1 MNYCSK
7 CGNELKKKDI
17 YCPNCGTKV
26 VKEDDSVKESI
37 KLNTNITK
45 KDIATQIILSVLT
58 CGIYSLYWLSTIT
71 DDINN
76 LLDDKSNTS
85 GVTVILLSI
94 LTCGLYLIY
103 WNYDIGKKLSMLGEK
118 YNIEVNNNG
127 SLIYMILSICKL
139 DLVSYILIQSDLNK
153 FGN

>member
-17 YCPNCGTKV
+17 YCPNCGTRV

-153 FGN
+153 FEN

>member
-1 MNYCSK
+1 MNYCSN

-17 YCPNCGTKV
+17 YCPKCGTKIE
-26 VKEDDSVKESI
+26 KEDNKETI
-37 KLNTNITK
+37 KLETSITK

-58 CGIYSLYWLSTIT
+58 CGIYSLYWLATIT
-71 DDINN
+71 DDVNN
-76 LLDDKSNTS
+76 LLDEKSNTS

-103 WNYDIGKKLSMLGEK
+103 WNYDIGKKLSILGEK

>member
-1 MNYCSK
+1 MNYCSN

-17 YCPNCGTKV
+17 YCPKCGTKIE
-26 VKEDDSVKESI
+26 KEDNKETI
-37 KLNTNITK
+37 KLETSITK

-58 CGIYSLYWLSTIT
+58 CGIYSLYWLATIT
-71 DDINN
+71 DDVNN
-76 LLDDKSNTS
+76 LLDEKSNTS
-85 GVTVILLSI
+85 GVTIILLSI

-103 WNYDIGKKLSMLGEK
+103 WNYDIGKKLSILGEK